1 MTREQVDAF
10 KKIITPL
17 LLDWQ
22 SFELRV
28 IAEKGSEDEWVL
40 NSMRAI
46 LSPERPRKSSR
57 KDLPQVEDLMV
68 THEWR
73 DVDELSGLIDSMLEG
88 DLKVGGEVIDL
99 KRPDSSSPT
108 PSLYVRKWDRQR
120 MLTDFG
126 LDFTSFVLGG
136 EDTITGR
143 VPRLPFRTVDAALR
157 ARDPP
162 WDGLEDL
169 RRNFMGIPSDQAPR
183 SDLSSLEVAAPIG
196 VNLSASSALEGRQ
209 LKAVVGTREGIQYDQ
224 IVVSAISHN
233 VDGSAARISQVP
245 NEESTEGPGKLGI
258 TIELPEVPSKLTLLL
273 TYRGLDADRLDL
285 IGEAAY
291 STSSRLAILQEI
303 AGGIERLAEGLD
315 SARTRGR
322 ELESWIAL
330 VFHLLGFDTAHYG
343 STPWEAPDIVCL
355 SDLDSSLLVIECTER
370 EPDIRDKLT
379 KLATRAKEL
388 ERASGMNAY
397 PVIVTALERS
407 LLSKTALDRASKESI
422 AIVSADEYQDLVRL
436 TLEGG
441 GPAETR
447 SLLDRLI
454 PGEGRTSVYGIR

>member
-10 KKIITPL
+10 KKIISPL
-17 LLDWQ
+17 LPDWQ

-28 IAEKGSEDEWVL
+28 IAERGGEDDWVL

-57 KDLPQVEDLMV
+57 KDLPQVEGLMV

-73 DVDELSGLIDSMLEG
+73 DVDELSGLLDSILEG
-88 DLKVGGEVIDL
+88 QLNVGGVVIDL

-108 PSLYVRKWDRQR
+108 PSLYVRMWDRQR

-126 LDFTSFVLGG
+126 LDFTSFVLAG
-136 EDTITGR
+136 EDTITDR
-143 VPRLPFRTVDAALR
+143 MPRFPFRTVDATLR
-157 ARDPP
+157 ATDLP

-169 RRNFMGIPSDQAPR
+169 RRNFMGMPSDQAPR
-183 SDLSSLEVAAPIG
+183 SDLSSLEVHAPIG
-196 VNLSASSALEGRQ
+196 VNLSPSSALEGRQ
-209 LKAVVGTREGIQYDQ
+209 LKAVIGTREGILYNQ

-233 VDGSAARISQVP
+233 VDGSAFRISRVP
-245 NEESTEGPGKLGI
+245 NEESTEGPRKLAM
-258 TIELPEVPSKLTLLL
+258 TIEIPEVPSKVTLLL

-291 STSSRLAILQEI
+291 STSSRLAILQEV
-303 AGGIERLAEGLD
+303 AGGIEGLAEGLD

-330 VFHLLGFDTAHYG
+330 VFHLLGFYTAHYG
-343 STPWEAPDIVCL
+343 STRWESPDIICL
-355 SDLDSSLLVIECTER
+355 SDSDSSLLVIECTER
-370 EPDIRDKLT
+370 EPDINDKLT
-379 KLATRAKEL
+379 KLATRTKKL
-388 ERASGMNAY
+388 GRASGKKAY
-397 PVIVTALERS
+397 PVLV
-407 LLSKTALDRASKESI
+407 TALDRSLLNETDLDKASKESI
-422 AIVSADEYQDLVRL
+422 AIVSADEYEDLL
-436 TLEGG
+436 SLALEGG

-447 SLLDRLI
+447 SLLERLV